1 MLAAVLTDLK
11 RDSTFK
17 TSKICRAVT
26 YRPVFLYY
34 LPKGKYVMADYKTPK
49 GEATGTI
56 YEKKSEFIGYITHVK
71 TEQEAQQYLAK
82 IRKKHY
88 DARHHCYAYII
99 KDEGVIRQSDD
110 GEPSKTA
117 GMPILEVLRHSG
129 LEDAI
134 IVVTRYFGGTLLG
147 TGGLVR
153 AYTEGAKAA
162 LEAAEILTYKTC
174 VDLNITVDYSLY
186 DKLTTLC
193 QNRNGKIID
202 TQFTDNVTVTIRML
216 SGTQDLLIKDIVV
229 LTKGK
234 EPDVSD
240 EIYDIF

>member
-117 GMPILEVLRHSG
+117 GMPILEVLSHSG

>member
-1 MLAAVLTDLK
+1 
-11 RDSTFK
+11 
-17 TSKICRAVT
+17 
-26 YRPVFLYY
+26 
-34 LPKGKYVMADYKTPK
+34 MADYKTVK

-56 YEKKSEFIGYITHVK
+56 YEKKSEFIGYIAHAK
-71 TEQEAQQYLAK
+71 TEAEAQEFLAK

-99 KDEGVIRQSDD
+99 KDEGIIRQSDD

-117 GMPILEVLRHSG
+117 GMPILEILRHSG

-162 LEAAEILTYKTC
+162 LNAAEILTYKTC

-186 DKLTTLC
+186 DKITTLC
-193 QNRNGKIID
+193 QNKNGKIID
-202 TQFTDNVTVTIRML
+202 TQFTDNVTITIRML
-216 SGTQDLLIKDIVV
+216 SGTQDELIKDLVV

-234 EPDVSD
+234 EPTVSD
-240 EIYDIF
+240 ELFDIF

>member
-1 MLAAVLTDLK
+1 
-11 RDSTFK
+11 
-17 TSKICRAVT
+17 
-26 YRPVFLYY
+26 
-34 LPKGKYVMADYKTPK
+34 MADYKTVK

-56 YEKKSEFIGYITHVK
+56 YEKKSEFIGYIAHAK
-71 TEQEAQQYLAK
+71 TEAQAQEFLAK

-88 DARHHCYAYII
+88 DARHHCFAYII
-99 KDEGVIRQSDD
+99 KDEGVVRQSDD

-129 LEDAI
+129 VEDAI

-162 LEAAEILTYKTC
+162 LEAAEILTYKLC
-174 VDLNITVDYSLY
+174 VDLNISVDYSLY
-186 DKLTTLC
+186 DRITTLC

-202 TQFTDNVTVTIRML
+202 TQFTDNVNITIRML
-216 SGTQDLLIKDIVV
+216 SGTQDTLISDLVV
-229 LTKGK
+229 MTKGK
-234 EPDVSD
+234 EPTVSE

>member
-1 MLAAVLTDLK
+1 
-11 RDSTFK
+11 
-17 TSKICRAVT
+17 
-26 YRPVFLYY
+26 
-34 LPKGKYVMADYKTPK
+34 MADYKTVK

-56 YEKKSEFIGYITHVK
+56 YEKKSEFIGYIAHAK
-71 TEQEAQQYLAK
+71 TEAEAQEFLAK

-99 KDEGVIRQSDD
+99 KDEGIIRQSDD

-162 LEAAEILTYKTC
+162 LNAAEVLTYKTC

-186 DKLTTLC
+186 DKITTLC
-193 QNRNGKIID
+193 QNKNGKIID
-202 TQFTDNVTVTIRML
+202 TQFTDNVNITIRML
-216 SGTQDLLIKDIVV
+216 SGTQDALIADLVV

-234 EPDVSD
+234 EPTVSD
-240 EIYDIF
+240 ELFDIF

>member
-1 MLAAVLTDLK
+1 
-11 RDSTFK
+11 
-17 TSKICRAVT
+17 
-26 YRPVFLYY
+26 
-34 LPKGKYVMADYKTPK
+34 MADYKTVK

-56 YEKKSEFIGYITHVK
+56 YEKKSEFIGYIAHAK
-71 TEQEAQQYLAK
+71 TEAEAQEFLAK

-99 KDEGVIRQSDD
+99 KDEGIIRQSDD

-117 GMPILEVLRHSG
+117 GMPILEILRHSG

-162 LEAAEILTYKTC
+162 LNAAEILTYKTC

-186 DKLTTLC
+186 DKITTLC
-193 QNRNGKIID
+193 QNKNGKIFD
-202 TQFTDNVTVTIRML
+202 TQFTDNVTITIRML
-216 SGTQDLLIKDIVV
+216 SGTQDELIKDLVV

-234 EPDVSD
+234 EPTVSD
-240 EIYDIF
+240 ELFDIF

>member
-1 MLAAVLTDLK
+1 
-11 RDSTFK
+11 
-17 TSKICRAVT
+17 
-26 YRPVFLYY
+26 
-34 LPKGKYVMADYKTPK
+34 MADYKTVK

-56 YEKKSEFIGYITHVK
+56 YEKKSEFIGYIAHAK
-71 TEQEAQQYLAK
+71 TEAEAQEFLAK

-99 KDEGVIRQSDD
+99 KDEGIIRQSDD

-129 LEDAI
+129 LEDEI
-134 IVVTRYFGGTLLG
+134 IVVTRYFGGSLLG

-162 LEAAEILTYKTC
+162 LNAAEILTYKTC

-186 DKLTTLC
+186 DKITTLC
-193 QNRNGKIID
+193 QNKNGKIID
-202 TQFTDNVTVTIRML
+202 TQFTDNVTITIRML
-216 SGTQDLLIKDIVV
+216 SGTQDELIKDLVV

-234 EPDVSD
+234 EPTVSD
-240 EIYDIF
+240 ELFDIF

>member
-1 MLAAVLTDLK
+1 
-11 RDSTFK
+11 
-17 TSKICRAVT
+17 
-26 YRPVFLYY
+26 
-34 LPKGKYVMADYKTPK
+34 MADYKTVK

-56 YEKKSEFIGYITHVK
+56 YEKKSEFIGYIAHAK
-71 TEQEAQQYLAK
+71 TEAEAQEFLAK

-99 KDEGVIRQSDD
+99 KDEGIIRQSDD

-162 LEAAEILTYKTC
+162 LNAAEILTYKTC

-186 DKLTTLC
+186 DKITTLC
-193 QNRNGKIID
+193 QNKNGKIID
-202 TQFTDNVTVTIRML
+202 TQFTDNVNITIRML
-216 SGTQDLLIKDIVV
+216 NGTQDELIKDLVV

-234 EPDVSD
+234 EPTVSD
-240 EIYDIF
+240 ELFDIF

>member
-1 MLAAVLTDLK
+1 
-11 RDSTFK
+11 
-17 TSKICRAVT
+17 
-26 YRPVFLYY
+26 
-34 LPKGKYVMADYKTPK
+34 MADYKTIK

-56 YEKKSEFIGYITHVK
+56 YEKNSEFIGCIAHVK
-71 TEQEAQQYLAK
+71 TEQQAQEYLAK
-82 IRKKHY
+82 IRKKYY
-88 DARHHCYAYII
+88 DARHHSFAYII
-99 KDEGVIRQSDD
+99 KDEEIVRQSDD

-129 LEDAI
+129 VEDAI

-162 LEAAEILTYKTC
+162 LNAAEILTYKTC

-186 DKLTTLC
+186 DKITTLC
-193 QNRNGKIID
+193 QNKNGKIID
-202 TQFTDNVTVTIRML
+202 TQFTDNVNITIRML
-216 SGTQDLLIKDIVV
+216 SGTQDELIKDLVV

-234 EPDVSD
+234 EPTVSD
-240 EIYDIF
+240 ELFDIF

>member
-1 MLAAVLTDLK
+1 
-11 RDSTFK
+11 
-17 TSKICRAVT
+17 
-26 YRPVFLYY
+26 
-34 LPKGKYVMADYKTPK
+34 MADYITVK

-56 YEKKSEFIGYITHVK
+56 YEKKSEFIGYIAHVK
-71 TEQEAQQYLAK
+71 TEAEAQEYLAK

-99 KDEGVIRQSDD
+99 KDQGIVRQSDD

-129 LEDAI
+129 VEDAI

-162 LEAAEILTYKTC
+162 LNAAEILTYKQC
-174 VDLNITVDYSLY
+174 VDLSITVDYSLY
-186 DKLTTLC
+186 DKIATIC
-193 QNRNGKIID
+193 QNKNGKIID
-202 TQFTDNVTVTIRML
+202 TQFTDNVSMTIRML
-216 SGTQDLLIKDIVV
+216 SGTQQALIDELVV

-234 EPDVSD
+234 EPTVSD
-240 EIYDIF
+240 EIFDVF

>member
-1 MLAAVLTDLK
+1 
-11 RDSTFK
+11 
-17 TSKICRAVT
+17 
-26 YRPVFLYY
+26 
-34 LPKGKYVMADYKTPK
+34 MADYKTVK

-56 YEKKSEFIGYITHVK
+56 YEKKSEFIGYIAHAK
-71 TEQEAQQYLAK
+71 TEAEAQEYLAK

-88 DARHHCYAYII
+88 DARHHCFAYII
-99 KDEGVIRQSDD
+99 KDEGVVRQSDD

-129 LEDAI
+129 VEDAI

-162 LEAAEILTYKTC
+162 LNAAEILTHKQC

-193 QNRNGKIID
+193 QNRSGKIID
-202 TQFTDNVTVTIRML
+202 TQFTDNVNITIRML
-216 SGTQDLLIKDIVV
+216 SGTQQELINDIIV

-234 EPDVSD
+234 EPTVSD

>member
-1 MLAAVLTDLK
+1 
-11 RDSTFK
+11 
-17 TSKICRAVT
+17 
-26 YRPVFLYY
+26 
-34 LPKGKYVMADYKTPK
+34 MADYKTVK

-56 YEKKSEFIGYITHVK
+56 YEKKSEFIGYIAHAK
-71 TEQEAQQYLAK
+71 TEAEAQEFLAK

-99 KDEGVIRQSDD
+99 KDEGIIRQSDD

-162 LEAAEILTYKTC
+162 LNAAEILTYKTC

-186 DKLTTLC
+186 DKITTLC
-193 QNRNGKIID
+193 QNKNGKIID
-202 TQFTDNVTVTIRML
+202 TQFTDNVNITIRML
-216 SGTQDLLIKDIVV
+216 SGTQDELINDLVV

-234 EPDVSD
+234 EPTVSD
-240 EIYDIF
+240 ELFDIF

>member
-1 MLAAVLTDLK
+1 
-11 RDSTFK
+11 
-17 TSKICRAVT
+17 
-26 YRPVFLYY
+26 
-34 LPKGKYVMADYKTPK
+34 MADYKTVK

-56 YEKKSEFIGYITHVK
+56 YEKKSEFIGYIAHAK
-71 TEQEAQQYLAK
+71 TEAEAQEFLAK

-99 KDEGVIRQSDD
+99 KDEGIIRQSDD

-162 LEAAEILTYKTC
+162 LNAAEILTYKTC

-186 DKLTTLC
+186 DKITTLC
-193 QNRNGKIID
+193 QNKNGKIID
-202 TQFTDNVTVTIRML
+202 TQFTDNVNITIRML
-216 SGTQDLLIKDIVV
+216 SGTQDELIKDLVV

-234 EPDVSD
+234 EPKVSD
-240 EIYDIF
+240 ELFDIF

>member
-1 MLAAVLTDLK
+1 
-11 RDSTFK
+11 
-17 TSKICRAVT
+17 
-26 YRPVFLYY
+26 
-34 LPKGKYVMADYKTPK
+34 MADYITVK

-56 YEKKSEFIGYITHVK
+56 YEKKSEFIGYIAHVK
-71 TEQEAQQYLAK
+71 TEAEAQEYLAK

-99 KDEGVIRQSDD
+99 KDQGIVRQSDD

-129 LEDAI
+129 VEDAI

-162 LEAAEILTYKTC
+162 LNAAEILTYKQC
-174 VDLNITVDYSLY
+174 VDLSITVDYSLY
-186 DKLTTLC
+186 DKIATIC
-193 QNRNGKIID
+193 QNKNGKIID
-202 TQFTDNVTVTIRML
+202 TQFTDNVSMTIRML
-216 SGTQDLLIKDIVV
+216 SGTQQALIDELVV

-234 EPDVSD
+234 EPTVSD
-240 EIYDIF
+240 EIFDIF

>member
-1 MLAAVLTDLK
+1 
-11 RDSTFK
+11 
-17 TSKICRAVT
+17 
-26 YRPVFLYY
+26 
-34 LPKGKYVMADYKTPK
+34 MADYKTPK

-240 EIYDIF
+240 EIYDI

>member
-1 MLAAVLTDLK
+1 
-11 RDSTFK
+11 
-17 TSKICRAVT
+17 
-26 YRPVFLYY
+26 
-34 LPKGKYVMADYKTPK
+34 MADYKTIK

-56 YEKKSEFIGYITHVK
+56 YEKKSEFIGYISHAK
-71 TEQEAQQYLAK
+71 TEAEAQEYLAK

-99 KDEGVIRQSDD
+99 KDEGVVRQSDD

-129 LEDAI
+129 VEDAI

-162 LEAAEILTYKTC
+162 LEAAEVLTYKQC

-186 DKLTTLC
+186 DRITTLC

-202 TQFTDNVTVTIRML
+202 TQFTDNVNITIRML
-216 SGTQDLLIKDIVV
+216 SGTQDELINDLVV

-234 EPDVSD
+234 EPSVSD

>member
-1 MLAAVLTDLK
+1 
-11 RDSTFK
+11 
-17 TSKICRAVT
+17 
-26 YRPVFLYY
+26 
-34 LPKGKYVMADYKTPK
+34 MADYKTVK

-56 YEKKSEFIGYITHVK
+56 YEKKSEFIGYIAHAK
-71 TEQEAQQYLAK
+71 TEAEAQEFLAK

-99 KDEGVIRQSDD
+99 KDEGIIRQSDD

-162 LEAAEILTYKTC
+162 LNAAEILTYKTC

-186 DKLTTLC
+186 DKITTLC
-193 QNRNGKIID
+193 QNKNGKIID
-202 TQFTDNVTVTIRML
+202 TQFTDNVNITIRML
-216 SGTQDLLIKDIVV
+216 SGTQDALIADLVV

-234 EPDVSD
+234 EPTVSD
-240 EIYDIF
+240 ELFDIF